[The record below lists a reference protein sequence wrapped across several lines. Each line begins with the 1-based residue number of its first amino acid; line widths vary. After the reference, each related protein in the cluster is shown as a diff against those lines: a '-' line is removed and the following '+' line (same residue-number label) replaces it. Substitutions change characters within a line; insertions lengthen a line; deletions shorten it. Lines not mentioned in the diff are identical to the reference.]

1 VFSSTK
7 TGLATLIICLAVA
20 LSGCGGGGSSTA
32 TTAIEA
38 HTFTLANAMCREY
51 NAHIYAERALE
62 ERGVSSGPGTF
73 LAHKEAELTRLRA
86 LMSSAGKLPGVDT
99 YISDL
104 AAEDRLLTALSK
116 EVPKGYA
123 AYVHLALSKS
133 YRDKSHRLVVELA
146 ADEKA
151 LGLTSCLGPTPRK
164 PIGG

>member
-1 VFSSTK
+1 VFNSKK
-7 TGLATLIICLAVA
+7 TGLATVLICLAIA
-20 LSGCGGGGSSTA
+20 LAGCGSGGSSTA
-32 TTAIEA
+32 TTAVEA
-38 HTFTLANAMCREY
+38 HAFTLANAICREY

-62 ERGVSSGPGTF
+62 ERGVSSGPGLF
-73 LAHKEAELTRLRA
+73 LAHKEAELTRLRV

-104 AAEDRLLTALSK
+104 AAEDRLLTALSR

-133 YRDKSHRLVVELA
+133 FRDESHRLAVELA

-151 LGLTSCLGPTPRK
+151 LGLTSCLGPSPRK